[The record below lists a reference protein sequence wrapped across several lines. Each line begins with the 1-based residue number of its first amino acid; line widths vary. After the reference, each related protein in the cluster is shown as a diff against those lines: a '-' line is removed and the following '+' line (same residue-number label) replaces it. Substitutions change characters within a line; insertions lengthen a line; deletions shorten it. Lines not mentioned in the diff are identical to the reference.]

1 MPLIKGYILAATDTK
16 MRISGIG
23 ARQFFIW
30 MGVAVGA
37 VALCWFL
44 RGDEGVENGTIN
56 YANQMLFLLPRLVAG
71 LLVSGFTQ
79 ILVPRSVIAS
89 WLGDKSGFKGI
100 LVATAVGA
108 VSPGGPMVAFPLVLV
123 LRNGG
128 ASAASLIAFMTAWVT
143 LSFHRVITW
152 EISLMGPEIAT
163 VRYLSSISLA
173 IIAGLLA
180 APLARAIGYTTR
192 SVE

>member
-1 MPLIKGYILAATDTK
+1 MAATGAQT
-16 MRISGIG
+16 RVSGIG

-44 RGDEGVENGTIN
+44 RGADGIAHGSAN

-71 LLVSGFTQ
+71 LLVSSFTEAL
-79 ILVPRSVIAS
+79 IPRHVIAT
-89 WLGDKSGFKGI
+89 WLGDKSGLKGI
-100 LVATAVGA
+100 LVATAVGILA
-108 VSPGGPMVAFPLVLV
+108 PGGPMVAFPLVLV

-128 ASAASLIAFMTAWVT
+128 ASAASLVAFMTAWVT
-143 LSFHRVITW
+143 LSVHRVITW
-152 EISLMGPEIAT
+152 EISLIGPEIAT
-163 VRYLSSISLA
+163 VRYLSSLSLA

-180 APLARAIGYTTR
+180 APLARAVGYTTR

>member
-1 MPLIKGYILAATDTK
+1 ML
-16 MRISGIG
+16 
-23 ARQFFIW
+23 
-30 MGVAVGA
+30 
-37 VALCWFL
+37 
-44 RGDEGVENGTIN
+44 GVEGLERGTDN
-56 YANQMLFLLPRLVAG
+56 YANQMLFLLPRLIAG

-79 ILVPRSVIAS
+79 VLVPRSMITT

-100 LVATAVGA
+100 LTATAIGSVA
-108 VSPGGPMVAFPLVLV
+108 PGGPMVAFPLVLV

-128 ASAASLIAFMTAWVT
+128 ASTSSLVAFMTAWVT

-180 APLARAIGYTTR
+180 IPLARAAGLKTR
-192 SVE
+192 EAE